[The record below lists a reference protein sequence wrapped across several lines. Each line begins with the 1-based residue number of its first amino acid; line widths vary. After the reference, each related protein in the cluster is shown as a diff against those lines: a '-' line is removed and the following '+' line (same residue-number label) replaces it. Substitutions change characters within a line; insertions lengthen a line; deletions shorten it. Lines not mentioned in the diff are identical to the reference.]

1 MNVSGG
7 NVEVG
12 STGTW
17 NGNISISSGNL
28 TLDSTS
34 KNDNGTFTQTGGK
47 TDVLGTGFDLDN
59 ASDIISAGTLNIGNK
74 TTTSD
79 LTVSAGTIESDAT
92 INITKKVH

>member
-1 MNVSGG
+1 M
-7 NVEVG
+7 ERQHQYFKRQFD
-12 STGTW
+12 
-17 NGNISISSGNL
+17 IRQYI
-28 TLDSTS
+28 